1 MTGIAIMGC
10 GTVGSGAMKM
20 LTDNAWAISRSAGR
34 DVKLQYVLDVRP
46 VEVPEGVTQ
55 AASLDEALAC
65 AETRIFVEAIG
76 GCGIAFEMT
85 RRALSAG
92 RHVVTSN
99 KELVAERGDELN
111 ALAAQNGVLYRYE
124 ASVGGGVPVIRPLNT
139 CLSGNRI
146 LRIDGIVNG
155 STNYLLTR
163 MEKSG
168 LSFPA
173 ALGEAKQLGYVEGNP
188 DADLEG
194 WDARRKLSILANT
207 AFGAKFS
214 DDKKIPTTGIKSV
227 TEADFERA
235 HQLGGTIKLIAHAR
249 RSGEGWT
256 GWVSPAF
263 VPAGHML
270 FCVDDVFNGI
280 LINGDFVGDVMFYGR
295 GAGSLPTASAIIGDI
310 IEIARAID
318 NPHRP
323 SNWDAAPAFVPEEA
337 PKFAWPGT
345 FIRVLA

>member
-1 MTGIAIMGC
+1 MTGVAIMGC

-20 LTDNAWAISRSAGR
+20 LTDNAGNISRSAGR
-34 DVKLQYVLDVRP
+34 EIALTSVLDVRP
-46 VEVPEGVTQ
+46 VAVPAGVTQ
-55 AASLDEALAC
+55 AASLDAALEN
-65 AETRIFVEAIG
+65 AETRIFVESIG
-76 GCGIAFEMT
+76 GQGVAYEMT

-99 KELVAERGDELN
+99 KELVAERGDELTK
-111 ALAAQNGVLYRYE
+111 LAAQHGVMYRYE
-124 ASVGGGVPVIRPLNT
+124 ASVGGGVPIIRPINT
-139 CLSGNRI
+139 CLSGNR
-146 LRIDGIVNG
+146 LERIDGIVNG

-173 ALGEAKQLGYVEGNP
+173 ALGEAKLLGYLEGNP

-194 WDARRKLSILANT
+194 WDARRKLAILCNT

-214 DDKKIPTTGIKSV
+214 DDKKIPTTGIKSI

-235 HQLGGTIKLIAHAR
+235 HALGGTIKLIAHAR
-249 RSGEGWT
+249 RVGRDWT

-263 VPAGHML
+263 VPAGHTL
-270 FCVDDVFNGI
+270 FTVDDVYNGI
-280 LINGDFVGDVMFYGR
+280 LVTGDFIGDVMFYGR
-295 GAGSLPTASAIIGDI
+295 GAGSLPTASAIVGDI

-318 NPHRP
+318 RP
-323 SNWDAAPAFVPEEA
+323 PLPVVWDSVPEFVPEDQ
-337 PKFAWPGT
+337 PRYAWEDT
-345 FIRVLA
+345 FIRTLA

>member
-1 MTGIAIMGC
+1 MIGVAIMGC

-20 LTDNAWAISRSAGR
+20 LTENAEHISRSAGR
-34 DVKLQYVLDVRP
+34 AIALTSVLDVRP
-46 VEVPEGVTQ
+46 VPVPPGVTQ
-55 AASLDEALAC
+55 PASLDEALENAD
-65 AETRIFVEAIG
+65 TRIFVESIG
-76 GCGIAFEMT
+76 GLGVAYEMT

-111 ALAAQNGVLYRYE
+111 ALAAQHGVMYRYE
-124 ASVGGGVPVIRPLNT
+124 ASVGGGVPVIRPINT
-139 CLSGNRI
+139 CLSGNRLEAI
-146 LRIDGIVNG
+146 SGIVNG

-163 MEKSG
+163 MEKAG

-173 ALGEAKQLGYVEGNP
+173 ALGEAKLLGYVEGNP

-194 WDARRKLSILANT
+194 WDARRKLAILCNT
-207 AFGAKFS
+207 AFGAKFT

-235 HQLGGTIKLIAHAR
+235 HALGGTIKLIAHAR
-249 RSGEGWT
+249 RTGEGWT

-263 VPAGHML
+263 VPEGHML
-270 FCVDDVFNGI
+270 YTVNDVYNGI
-280 LINGDFVGDVMFYGR
+280 LVSGDFIGDVLFYGR

-310 IEIARAID
+310 IEIARAMD
-318 NPHRP
+318 RP
-323 SNWDAAPAFVPEEA
+323 LLPTEWASVPEFVPEDE
-337 PKFAWPGT
+337 PQYAWEGT
-345 FIRVLA
+345 FIRMLA

>member
-1 MTGIAIMGC
+1 MTGVAIMGC

-20 LTDNAWAISRSAGR
+20 LTDDAGNISRSAGR
-34 DVKLQYVLDVRP
+34 KIALTSVLDVRP
-46 VEVPEGVTQ
+46 VAVPPGVTQ
-55 AASLDEALAC
+55 AASLDAAL
-65 AETRIFVEAIG
+65 ENTDTRIFVESIG
-76 GCGIAFEMT
+76 GLGVAYEMT

-111 ALAAQNGVLYRYE
+111 ALAAQHGVMYRYE
-124 ASVGGGVPVIRPLNT
+124 ASVGGGVPVIRPINT
-139 CLSGNRI
+139 CLSGNR
-146 LRIDGIVNG
+146 LERIDGIVNG

-173 ALGEAKQLGYVEGNP
+173 ALGEAKLLGYVEGNP

-194 WDARRKLSILANT
+194 WDARRKLAILSNT
-207 AFGAKFS
+207 AFGSKFS
-214 DDKKIPTTGIKSV
+214 DDKKIPTTGIKSI

-235 HQLGGTIKLIAHAR
+235 HALGGTIKLIAHAR
-249 RSGEGWT
+249 RVGDGWT

-263 VPAGHML
+263 VPWGHML
-270 FCVDDVFNGI
+270 STVNDVYNGI
-280 LINGDFVGDVMFYGR
+280 LVTGDFIGDAMFYGR
-295 GAGSLPTASAIIGDI
+295 GAGSLPTASAIVGDI

-318 NPHRP
+318 RP
-323 SNWDAAPAFVPEEA
+323 LLSAAWDNVPEFLPEDQ
-337 PKFAWPGT
+337 PQYAWEDT
-345 FIRVLA
+345 FIQTLA